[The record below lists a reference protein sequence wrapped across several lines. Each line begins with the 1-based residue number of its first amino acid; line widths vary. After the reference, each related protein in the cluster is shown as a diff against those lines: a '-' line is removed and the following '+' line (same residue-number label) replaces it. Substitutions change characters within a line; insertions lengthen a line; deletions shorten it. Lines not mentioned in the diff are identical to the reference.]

1 MFMFSK
7 KATKIDKIFTV
18 DLTFVVSVKST
29 VKISAIFV
37 AFLEN
42 TNFKDKKILPENS
55 HHSISHFL
63 KQTEICSPTQG
74 TMVGILVLVID
85 YVGFFAFL
93 SHIILLVEDLKE
105 TSQFFLSCSFAKTF
119 LSLKI

>member
-18 DLTFVVSVKST
+18 DLTFVVSVQST

-63 KQTEICSPTQG
+63 KQTEICSPTQN
-74 TMVGILVLVID
+74 TMVGISVFWSKIIWHFCIPMP
-85 YVGFFAFL
+85 YPC
-93 SHIILLVEDLKE
+93 SHFYIAIKFGNRLYSKKKRRVWPLL
-105 TSQFFLSCSFAKTF
+105 C
-119 LSLKI
+119 